1 MKALFIGHAARKLG
15 ATVVGLLALVL
26 MQSAAMAALGIK
38 DTRHNLGSTNTI
50 GVTAA
55 GTANT
60 FSGTAEICIFC
71 HTPHGG
77 DASAAVP
84 LWNRTLANPTS
95 FTRYSS
101 LGTATFDAAEAPVG
115 SVSIACLSCHD
126 GTQAMNVVINAP
138 GSGSVA
144 MTGTWIGTNVNATGY
159 MQQNGSYNFPKLGTD
174 LRDDHPIS
182 MQYGGG
188 GISDNNIIDGVVTV
202 DTDFAPVAQSVAGS
216 PGNGKVNWRV
226 LGSGKRVW
234 WVDTG
239 TSGQQKTDLT
249 LYSRTDGSGGTFQG
263 INQPFVE
270 CASCHDPHS
279 PNSTFLRIVNTG
291 SSLCLTCHV
300 K

>member
-1 MKALFIGHAARKLG
+1 MKALFNGHAARKLG
-15 ATVVGLLALVL
+15 ATLVGLLALVL
-26 MQSAAMAALGIK
+26 MQSAAMAGIAA
-38 DTRHNLGSTNTI
+38 TRHNLGSTNQI
-50 GVTAA
+50 G
-55 GTANT
+55 GTANSFT
-60 FSGTAEICIFC
+60 GTAEICIFC
-71 HTPHGG
+71 HTPHGA

-144 MTGTWIGTNVNATGY
+144 MTGTWSGNNVSASGF
-159 MQQNGSYNFPKLGTD
+159 MQQNGTYNFPKLGTD

-182 MQYGGG
+182 MQFGGG
-188 GISDNNIIDGVVTV
+188 GISDNSLTGPTI
-202 DTDFAPVAQSVAGS
+202 DTDFATAYNSSTTVGS
-216 PGNGKVNWRV
+216 PANGAVNNRI

-239 TSGQQKTDLT
+239 GSGQQKTDLT
-249 LYSRTDGSGGTFQG
+249 LYSRTDGSGGTAQG

-279 PNSTFLRIVNTG
+279 TNSTFLRIINTG
-291 SSLCLTCHV
+291 SSLCLTCHA